1 MERFFDRHNM
11 THKEKMAQK
20 KRVAADKER
29 AALDAAEAEKKIER
43 DKQAAYERRLAATK
57 PDAKMS
63 DFKAEWGEPDAREFI
78 HDHYFLWY
86 DNESA
91 PFYFIFTRDGLLKSW
106 YMDKETVA
114 MRQRTKALND
124 AAEEQRLQQA
134 RHDRQLEA
142 IRRNQEQIR
151 ADQAE
156 AQRAQNMQA
165 WSNALGQMNTQNQ
178 LNQVQR
184 QQNYQNQ
191 QIQRQQNQNYNGP
204 VRINQP
210 GGY

>member
-1 MERFFDRHNM
+1 
-11 THKEKMAQK
+11 
-20 KRVAADKER
+20 
-29 AALDAAEAEKKIER
+29 
-43 DKQAAYERRLAATK
+43 
-57 PDAKMS
+57 
-63 DFKAEWGEPDAREFI
+63 
-78 HDHYFLWY
+78 
-86 DNESA
+86 
-91 PFYFIFTRDGLLKSW
+91 
-106 YMDKETVA
+106 MDKETVA